1 MTIDAL
7 ERADTTAGSFSY
19 HHPRGEREVR
29 GLLRLALLGIAF
41 SVPLESAANLP
52 AVGSLPK
59 LFTGLGFALVVFES
73 LSRRWIRT
81 TGWVGRF
88 LILHLCWIAVGL
100 TWTKA
105 RNGEGDFLFNVL
117 LQLVLLSVVIV
128 QGLTTQ
134 KSRREFAAAFG
145 IGSALASV
153 FIIINWIND
162 VPYRGTDLKELA
174 TKQNTGEIARFTLG
188 GEDPNF
194 MAMVLVI
201 GLVLLW
207 AAASR
212 SPKRW
217 PKIMALACSGVT
229 VYAILLTGS
238 RGSGVLTPL
247 AIAVY
252 VASRVLRKA
261 GKAIVAAVVGGIVIY
276 SAWAILPVNT
286 QVRLTTSLDSNT
298 ATAKLR
304 EDLWRAARDNIKKR
318 PLLGYGAG
326 SSRYVI
332 GGQVGRSLVV
342 HNTPLS
348 ILLEGGMIDFT
359 LIAGIGVMLLVRSQK
374 LDRATRTATRATMIA
389 AGVSSLFIGADY
401 KKAFVLVF
409 ALAAAEVCS
418 QPDAPPADTTV
429 DEATSLD
436 RWGNPARV
444 ETSVG
449 RPSIA

>member
-1 MTIDAL
+1 MTLDAL
-7 ERADTTAGSFSY
+7 ERADTARSTSY
-19 HHPRGEREVR
+19 HHPRGEHEVQ
-29 GLLRLALLGIAF
+29 GLLRLVLLGIGF

-81 TGWVGRF
+81 TGWIGRF
-88 LILHLCWIAVGL
+88 LILHLCWIAIGL
-100 TWTKA
+100 SWTKA
-105 RNGEGDFLFNVL
+105 RNGEGDFLFNIL

-145 IGSALASV
+145 AGSALASV
-153 FIIINWIND
+153 FVIVNWIND

-194 MAMVLVI
+194 LAMVLVI

-207 AAASR
+207 SAASR
-212 SPKRW
+212 SAKLW
-217 PKIMALACSGVT
+217 PKVAAVMCSGVT
-229 VYAILLTGS
+229 VFAILLTGS

-252 VASRVLRKA
+252 VASRVLRKV

-304 EDLWRAARDNIKKR
+304 EDLWRAARDNIEKR

-348 ILLEGGMIDFT
+348 ILLEGGLVDFT
-359 LIAGIGVMLLVRSQK
+359 LIAGIGVILLVRSQK

-409 ALAAAEVCS
+409 ALAAAEVS
-418 QPDAPPADTTV
+418 SRPEGPP
-429 DEATSLD
+429 DEAILDEPSGGVRTRNPERVQSSL
-436 RWGNPARV
+436 R
-444 ETSVG
+444 S
-449 RPSIA
+449 PSIA